1 MADLSKPGD
10 AAPAPSGLWSAIKKV
25 FSRLLDWFAIQPLAV
40 RLTLLALAA
49 LIPATALYSFT
60 LRHKQAALAAEVKAM
75 VVAGKSGEG
84 MWTFNDKLPVVFGT
98 GSVLGFLDASPVERI
113 TVVYEPLLWNASER
127 IFLIESKGRQYAYYP
142 SDMESKIVADKAV
155 SAAWG
160 SKLVF
165 IPRAELQSSAA
176 DLFARLDQRFAD
188 ARPRSEK
195 DSWRAGVSGALSV
208 ALTLGVLAFLVV
220 QLKAQYKSLKFI
232 EPDQVK
238 GSIDDLVGMDDIKA
252 EVAQIKDQYQRR
264 AEYAEYGISKPF
276 NVMFSGPAGTGKTKL
291 ASYLAKELHLPILFH
306 SAANLETGF
315 VSGGSNT
322 LGRIMT
328 MARRRRH
335 CIVFLDEAQDLFMKR
350 GGRRKFDDD
359 TANTLLSV
367 LDGVRSKNEA
377 EIIWI
382 VASNFNS
389 ETMEMDEAML
399 RRFQMKVDFRMP
411 NGEERLAIIG
421 HYLRQRA
428 DKVLPN
434 LDLHHVVDV
443 TEGRSPAD
451 LETIVNQAGISAVQT
466 GSMIDADTLMQAAE
480 RVLVGNVNLHT
491 TQDRERD
498 RYVIAV
504 HEWGHFLV
512 DLAHERQL
520 PNSNWAQILA
530 NMKTIKISLKANAR
544 TNALG
549 FVFHKQGVN
558 LLKTKS
564 DIEHD
569 VRVLLG
575 GMANEELFFGE
586 EGTTNGAHNDI
597 TRVTQLLHHAVGEMG
612 MYRKTRLNF
621 GSLAKDRSGG
631 GRELDEDTRSLMLR
645 ACRRLGHRT
654 AKVPAGPETFPAL
667 AGCAQ
672 FGVDDVDAD
681 VGVEQDHG
689 VISARIWSLGCSR
702 VHTIVAMF
710 IAQSDSP
717 SISAYSPAVAI
728 LGLVLWQWSAM
739 APTMIWSNWLACTP
753 IAAKPVG
760 RPKRAFMSSIASGMS
775 LPDVKPMA
783 WAMRCRRCSF

>member
-1 MADLSKPGD
+1 MADLSEPGD
-10 AAPAPSGLWSAIKKV
+10 TAPAPGGLWSAIKKV
-25 FSRLLDWFAIQPLAV
+25 FGRLLDWFAIQPLAI
-40 RLTLLALAA
+40 RLAVLAVAA
-49 LIPATALYSFT
+49 LIPATGIYSFT
-60 LRHKQAALAAEVKAM
+60 LLHKQAALAAEVQAM
-75 VVAGKSGEG
+75 VLAGKSGEG
-84 MWTFNDKLPVVFGT
+84 MWTFNDKLPVMFGT
-98 GSVLGFLDASPVERI
+98 GSVLGFLEASPVERI

-127 IFLIESKGRQYAYYP
+127 FFLIESEGRLYAYYP

-155 SAAWG
+155 SAPWG

-165 IPRAELQSSAA
+165 IPRAELQSSAL

-195 DSWRAGVSGALSV
+195 DSWRAGVSGTLSV
-208 ALTLGVLAFLVV
+208 ALTMGVLAFLYV

-232 EPDQVK
+232 EPDQVQ
-238 GSIDDLVGMDDIKA
+238 GSIDELVGMDDIKA

-264 AEYAEYGISKPF
+264 TEYAEYGISKPF

-291 ASYLAKELHLPILFH
+291 ASYLAKELQLPILFH

-411 NGEERLAIIG
+411 NREERLAIIG

-428 DKVLPN
+428 DKVLPE
-434 LDLHHVVDV
+434 LDLRHLVDV

-451 LETIVNQAGISAVQT
+451 LETIVNQAGIAAVQAAE
-466 GSMIDADTLMQAAE
+466 MIGADTLMQAAE
-480 RVLVGNVNLHT
+480 RVLVGNVNTHT
-491 TQDRERD
+491 TQERARD
-498 RYVIAV
+498 RRIIAV
-504 HEWGHFLV
+504 HELGHFLV
-512 DLAHERQL
+512 DFECERRLTQG
-520 PNSNWAQILA
+520 NWAQILA
-530 NMKTIKISLKANAR
+530 DMKTIKISLKANAR

-549 FVFHKQGVN
+549 FVFHKQGAN
-558 LLKTKS
+558 LLKS
-564 DIEHD
+564 RSNIEHD

-586 EGTTNGAHNDI
+586 DGTTNGAHNDI
-597 TRVTQLLHHAVGEMG
+597 TRVTQLLYHAVGEMG

-631 GRELDEDTRSLMLR
+631 GREPDEDTRSLM
-645 ACRRLGHRT
+645 
-654 AKVPAGPETFPAL
+654 E
-667 AGCAQ
+667 
-672 FGVDDVDAD
+672 
-681 VGVEQDHG
+681 
-689 VISARIWSLGCSR
+689 
-702 VHTIVAMF
+702 
-710 IAQSDSP
+710 AQSERL
-717 SISAYSPAVAI
+717 YSETRAVLQPLKPLTEHLVDRLLQAGEM
-728 LGLVLWQWSAM
+728 GLAEVLSE
-739 APTMIWSNWLACTP
+739 I
-753 IAAKPVG
+753 
-760 RPKRAFMSSIASGMS
+760 R
-775 LPDVKPMA
+775 
-783 WAMRCRRCSF
+783 SFEALQA

>member
-1 MADLSKPGD
+1 MWCAPRKTAMADLSKPGD
-10 AAPAPSGLWSAIKKV
+10 ASPAPGGLGFAIKKA
-25 FSRLLDWFAIQPLAV
+25 FSWLLDWFAIQTLAV
-40 RLTLLALAA
+40 RLSVLLVAA
-49 LIPATALYSFT
+49 LIPATGIYSFT
-60 LRHKQAALAAEVKAM
+60 LLHQQAALAAEVKAM
-75 VVAGKSGEG
+75 VVAGKSSEG

-98 GSVLGFLDASPVERI
+98 GSVLSFLDASPVERI

-127 IFLIESKGRQYAYYP
+127 IFLIESNGRQYAYYP

-155 SAAWG
+155 SAPWG

-165 IPRAELQSSAA
+165 IPRAELQPSAL
-176 DLFARLDQRFAD
+176 DLFARLDQRFAE

-195 DSWRAGVSGALSV
+195 DSWKGGASGVLSV

-232 EPDQVK
+232 EPNQVS
-238 GSIDDLVGMDDIKA
+238 GSINDLVGMDDIKA

-264 AEYAEYGISKPF
+264 TEYAEYGISKPF

-315 VSGGSNT
+315 VAGGSNT

-328 MARRRRH
+328 MARRRRQ

-411 NGEERLAIIG
+411 NRDERLAIIG
-421 HYLRQRA
+421 HYLSLRA
-428 DKVLPN
+428 GKVLPD
-434 LDLHHVVDV
+434 LDLRHLVDV

-451 LETIVNQAGISAVQT
+451 LETIVNQAGITAVQA
-466 GSMIDADTLMQAAE
+466 GEMIGADTLMEAAE
-480 RVLVGNVNLHT
+480 RVLVGNVNTHT
-491 TQDRERD
+491 TQERD
-498 RYVIAV
+498 RDRRIIAV
-504 HEWGHFLV
+504 HELGHFLV
-512 DLAHERQL
+512 DFESERRLTQG
-520 PNSNWAQILA
+520 NWVQILA
-530 NMKTIKISLKANAR
+530 DMKTIKISLKANAR

-549 FVFHKQGVN
+549 FVFHKQGAN
-558 LLKTKS
+558 LLKSKS
-564 DIEHD
+564 NIEHE

-586 EGTTNGAHNDI
+586 DGTTNGAHNDI
-597 TRVTQLLHHAVGEMG
+597 TRVTQLLHHAVAEMG

-631 GRELDEDTRSLMLR
+631 SRDLDEETRSLMEAQSERLYSETKAVLQPLKPLTEHLVGRLLQVGEMNLADALSEIRSFETLR
-645 ACRRLGHRT
+645 A
-654 AKVPAGPETFPAL
+654 
-667 AGCAQ
+667 
-672 FGVDDVDAD
+672 
-681 VGVEQDHG
+681 
-689 VISARIWSLGCSR
+689 
-702 VHTIVAMF
+702 
-710 IAQSDSP
+710 
-717 SISAYSPAVAI
+717 
-728 LGLVLWQWSAM
+728 
-739 APTMIWSNWLACTP
+739 
-753 IAAKPVG
+753 
-760 RPKRAFMSSIASGMS
+760 
-775 LPDVKPMA
+775 
-783 WAMRCRRCSF
+783 

>member
-1 MADLSKPGD
+1 MTDLSEPGD
-10 AAPAPSGLWSAIKKV
+10 AAPAQSGLWFAIKKL
-25 FSRLLDWFAIQPLAV
+25 FNWLLDWFAIQSLAV
-40 RLTLLALAA
+40 RLSVLVVAA
-49 LIPATALYSFT
+49 LIPATGIYSFT
-60 LRHKQAALAAEVKAM
+60 LLRQQAALAAEVKAM
-75 VVAGKSGEG
+75 VAAGKSGEG
-84 MWTFNDKLPVVFGT
+84 MWAFNDKLPVVFGT
-98 GSVLGFLDASPVERI
+98 GSVLGFLEARAVERI

-127 IFLIESKGRQYAYYP
+127 IFLIESKGTHYAYYP

-155 SAAWG
+155 SAPWG
-160 SKLVF
+160 AKMVF
-165 IPRAELQSSAA
+165 IPRAELQPGAL

-188 ARPRSEK
+188 ARPQSEK
-195 DSWRAGVSGALSV
+195 ASWRAGVSGALSV
-208 ALTLGVLAFLVV
+208 ALTLGVLGFLVV

-232 EPDQVK
+232 EPGQVK

-322 LGRIMT
+322 LGRIMA
-328 MARRRRH
+328 MAKRRRH

-411 NGEERLAIIG
+411 NREERLAIIG
-421 HYLRQRA
+421 HYLGLRA
-428 DKVLPN
+428 GKVLPD
-434 LDLHHVVDV
+434 LDLRHLVDV

-451 LETIVNQAGISAVQT
+451 LETIVNQAGITAVQA
-466 GSMIDADTLMQAAE
+466 GGMIGANTLMQAAE
-480 RVLVGNVNLHT
+480 RVLVGNVNTHT
-491 TQDRERD
+491 TQERERD
-498 RYVIAV
+498 RRIIAV

-512 DLAHERQL
+512 DFEHERRLTQGD
-520 PNSNWAQILA
+520 WGQILA
-530 NMKTIKISLKANAR
+530 DMKTVKISLKANAR

-549 FVFHKQGVN
+549 FVFHKQGAN
-558 LLKTKS
+558 LLKSKS

-597 TRVTQLLHHAVGEMG
+597 TRVTQLLHHAVAEMG

-621 GSLAKDRSGG
+621 GSLAKDRSGAS
-631 GRELDEDTRSLMLR
+631 RELDEETRSLM
-645 ACRRLGHRT
+645 
-654 AKVPAGPETFPAL
+654 E
-667 AGCAQ
+667 
-672 FGVDDVDAD
+672 
-681 VGVEQDHG
+681 
-689 VISARIWSLGCSR
+689 
-702 VHTIVAMF
+702 
-710 IAQSDSP
+710 AQSERL
-717 SISAYSPAVAI
+717 YSETKAVLLPLKA
-728 LGLVLWQWSAM
+728 LTEHL
-739 APTMIWSNWLACTP
+739 
-753 IAAKPVG
+753 VG
-760 RPKRAFMSSIASGMS
+760 RLLEAGEMS
-775 LPDVKPMA
+775 LAEVLA
-783 WAMRCRRCSF
+783 EIRRFDPAAAATV